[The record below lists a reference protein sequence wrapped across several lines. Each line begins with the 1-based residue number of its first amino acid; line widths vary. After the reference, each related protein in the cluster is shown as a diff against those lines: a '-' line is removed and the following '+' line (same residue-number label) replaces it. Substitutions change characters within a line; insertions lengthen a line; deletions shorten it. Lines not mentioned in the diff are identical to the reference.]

1 MALAHSPKIVTSG
14 LVMCLDAANPRSYTG
29 SGTTWT
35 DLSGFNRNGTLTNGP
50 TYDGNNKGYFVLDG
64 NNDYIST
71 VTATTLGI
79 NSTSTSFTLN
89 TWFKTSGTGEYY
101 LFDNYNGS
109 TDISLRIDSGKFEV
123 FMADSNGTVFNAIQ
137 FGSNYNNNVWNN
149 FCLTWD
155 GSNTITAYANGV
167 SLGTSTQAGITGSF
181 DSGAAF
187 LIGSRPTGTSW
198 FPGNISIMMVYNRNL
213 TATEVLQNYN
223 AIRSRFGL

>member
-1 MALAHSPKIVTSG
+1 MAIFSGPEIVQNG
-14 LVMCLDAANPRSYTG
+14 LVLALDAANARSYPG

-35 DLSGFNRNGTLTNGP
+35 DLTGNGRNGTLTNGP
-50 TYDGNNKGYFVLDG
+50 TYNSNNKGYFVLDG
-64 NNDYIST
+64 TNDYIST

-89 TWFKTSGTGEYY
+89 IWFKTSVTGEYY
-101 LFDNYNGS
+101 LFDNYNGGA
-109 TDISLRIDSGKFEV
+109 DISLRIDSGKFEV
-123 FMADSNGTVFNAIQ
+123 YMSDSNGTVFNSIQ

-149 FCLTWD
+149 FCLTWN

-187 LIGSRPTGTSW
+187 LIGSRPNSPNY
-198 FPGNISIMMVYNRNL
+198 FPGDISIMMVYNRSL

-223 AIRSRFGL
+223 ATRSRFGL